1 MQITLDTSKMS
12 IIIDGKAY
20 VITDKSNNEP
30 TPAPEGKTMADF
42 FEADEGAKEW
52 DATVAKIQ
60 TWYYGYVSKTAWCAT
75 SLSYYANM
83 AGVADQTGKYN
94 NVDRVKD
101 FMNSRGMLDCTKN
114 YGGGHYVP
122 KRGDVVFMSDKK
134 TYADCTHIGVISD
147 INTSKG
153 TVTVISGNCAD
164 SICKRTYNYLT
175 DKYVVAWGRIVY

>member
-20 VITDKSNNEP
+20 VITDKSID
-30 TPAPEGKTMADF
+30 PAPAPTKKTMADF
-42 FEADEGAKEW
+42 FEANEGAKEW

-101 FMNSRGMLDCTKN
+101 FMNSRGMLDC
-114 YGGGHYVP
+114 GHYVP